1 MDLLERINALT
12 DDQLRMV
19 AERDDASGVLA
30 SYRLAELRGL
40 PAPEKSIVVMGEG
53 YAIVAQDGKITRV
66 ATDGMAKII
75 REEGDEYCVYSHDGT
90 QAFGCYPTREEA
102 EERLRQIHYFSDEDR
117 KADSVSVGD
126 HVLYAVP
133 KPPGPTTYAHGRV
146 DRIERE
152 GSVTVPGTNE
162 TVEATSDDPVAV
174 ITVWAQTESGFQET
188 DRRVAKPFSELRVS
202 SEPLEKASAKVME
215 TLRDKAKAHNESVG
229 DAASKRTSARTLG
242 AVFDRGVGAY
252 RTNPG
257 SVRPSVTSAEQW
269 AYGRVNGFLYAL
281 KNGKFKRKPYDTDLL
296 PKGHPLSTKKD
307 LEKETFKPPEG
318 VQEAAQR
325 ALEWISE
332 GHAGSG
338 FTDVG
343 RARAAQLAR
352 GDNVS
357 ERTIRRI
364 AAYFS
369 RHQPD
374 RQAEGFNAGEDG
386 FPSPGRVAWDAWG
399 GDPGKRWADAIVRRL
414 NNADKDTCPRAT
426 HDVELNLENRQNA
439 IDVAMYG
446 PLNPEEPNEDYWE
459 ELAEVF
465 ETDAEEAKK
474 SRCGNCAAFDVTT
487 HMKDCI
493 ASGLEGDS
501 EDPYDV
507 VEAGEL
513 GYCRM
518 FKFKCASARTCS
530 AWISGGPIT
539 DEDVESEEESDKA
552 LAKAQGFVRKADEKQ
567 FTLGPLYVPDFMDA
581 HGEWTDSEELQ
592 PAVWEWVKSGDRR
605 IYLQHDREVEAGE
618 WVEVMT
624 MPQSWTVMMRDPD
637 GTDLGEVTYP
647 PNTTFLGV
655 IWNDEA
661 WEMIKAGKLRGYSI
675 GGFSDRV
682 MADLPDK
689 AAREGVE
696 MPGSKEELDLAKT
709 VALAVAEA
717 MKTASPTVNVVM
729 PESKRVTRRV
739 ERDDQGNIARI
750 VEEEE

>member
-1 MDLLERINALT
+1 MELLQRINSLS
-12 DDQLRMV
+12 DEQLQVV
-19 AERDDASGVLA
+19 AKRDDAAGVLA
-30 SYRLAELRGL
+30 AYRLAELRGL
-40 PAPEKSIVVMGEG
+40 PAPEQSTVVTGDG
-53 YAIVAQDGKITRV
+53 YVLVAQDGKITRF

-75 REEGDEYCVYSHDGT
+75 RQEGDQYCVYSHDGD
-90 QAFGCYPTREEA
+90 QEFGCYPTRSEA
-102 EERLRQIHYFSDEDR
+102 EERLRQIHYFSDEDE
-117 KADSVSVGD
+117 KAESVSVGD
-126 HVLYAVP
+126 HVLYGVP

-162 TVEATSDDPVAV
+162 TVEATPEDPVAV
-174 ITVWAQTESGFQET
+174 IRVWAQTESGYQET
-188 DRRVAKPFSELRVS
+188 DRRVAKPFSALRVS

-215 TLRDKAKAHNESVG
+215 TLRDKAKKHNENVG
-229 DAASKRTSARTLG
+229 DTASKRTTARTLG

-281 KNGKFKRKPYDTDLL
+281 KNGKFKRKPYDQDLL
-296 PKGHPLSTKKD
+296 PKGHPLSSKKD
-307 LEKETFKPPEG
+307 LEKETFKPPKG
-318 VQEAAQR
+318 VQEAAER
-325 ALEWISE
+325 ALEWIRE
-332 GHAGSG
+332 GHAGDG

-357 ERTIRRI
+357 EETIRRI
-364 AAYFS
+364 AAFLS
-369 RHQPD
+369 RHERDQE
-374 RQAEGFNAGEDG
+374 AEGFNAGEDG

-399 GDPGKRWADAIVRRL
+399 GDAGQRWADAIVNRL
-414 NNADKDTCPRAT
+414 NRQSKDSCPEAT
-426 HDVELNLENRQNA
+426 RDVAANLEGRQDA

-446 PLNPEEPNEDYWE
+446 PLNPNEPSEDYWE
-459 ELAEVF
+459 EIADVF
-465 ETDAEEAKK
+465 NATPEEAKT
-474 SRCGNCAAFDVTT
+474 SRCGNCAAFDITS
-487 HMKDCI
+487 HMKDCV
-493 ASGLEGDS
+493 ASGIEGDG

-507 VEAGEL
+507 IDAGEI
-513 GYCRM
+513 GYCRV

-530 AWISGGPIT
+530 AWVAGGPIT
-539 DEDVESEEESDKA
+539 DEDVESEEESDKE
-552 LAKAQGFVRKADEKQ
+552 LAKVQGFVRKADEKQ
-567 FTLGPLYVPDFMDA
+567 FTLGPLYVPEFMDA
-581 HGEWTDSEELQ
+581 HGEWTDSKELQ

-624 MPQSWTVMMRDPD
+624 MPQPWTVTMRDPD

-655 IWNDEA
+655 IWNDKA

-682 MADLPDK
+682 MAEIPDD
-689 AAREGVE
+689 ATREGME
-696 MPGSKEELDLAKT
+696 MPGSDEPVDLAKT

-717 MKTASPTVNVVM
+717 MKVASPTVNVVM